1 MKTVGDKTDLSS
13 KLVLWIKSPLTYS
26 TFLSSQV
33 LYYYKEQILKEERK
47 LFDSDIDAYAT
58 EDEFIVIAMPRGER
72 KKTRFKTKRRY
83 NPSPYK
89 LAEDVCLN

>member
-1 MKTVGDKTDLSS
+1 MDKITVDVFYLSIFS
-13 KLVLWIKSPLTYS
+13 GLVLLMIFAICVAL
-26 TFLSSQV
+26 
-33 LYYYKEQILKEERK
+33 YYKEQILKEERK